1 MALDDGIYIN
11 PAFYCHGPGLSLSRE
26 PSLVSRVEQYNCL
39 STYTD
44 WSPRYMEK
52 GRWAEA
58 FKSSSRLR
66 SHEIQAA
73 RDMYY
78 ASKLLEVE
86 ASQREGKSLWKE
98 FFGVRRNRR
107 AAQSAFFVMFMQ
119 QFCGVNVIAYYSTD
133 IFYTGGFSYE
143 NALLVSLGTG
153 IVNWLFAI
161 PA

>member
-1 MALDDGIYIN
+1 
-11 PAFYCHGPGLSLSRE
+11 
-26 PSLVSRVEQYNCL
+26 
-39 STYTD
+39 
-44 WSPRYMEK
+44 MEK

-58 FKSSSRLR
+58 FKASSRLR
-66 SHEIQAA
+66 SHDIQAA

-78 ASKLLEVE
+78 AAKLLDVE
-86 ASQREGKSLWKE
+86 AEQREGKSLWKE

-119 QFCGVNVIAYYSTD
+119 QFCGVNVIAYYRSVISINRHLCSLTCHSTD
-133 IFYTGGFSYE
+133 IFVSGGFSYS

-153 IVNWLFAI
+153 VVNWLFAI

>member
-1 MALDDGIYIN
+1 
-11 PAFYCHGPGLSLSRE
+11 
-26 PSLVSRVEQYNCL
+26 
-39 STYTD
+39 
-44 WSPRYMEK
+44 
-52 GRWAEA
+52 
-58 FKSSSRLR
+58 
-66 SHEIQAA
+66 
-73 RDMYY
+73 MYY
-78 ASKLLEVE
+78 ASKLLDVE

-119 QFCGVNVIAYYSTD
+119 QVSSIVSSPSCHLLTKIQFCGVNVIAYYSTD
-133 IFYTGGFSYE
+133 IFVSGGFSYS